1 MHQSNM
7 WLVSGPK
14 VFGMLTGVERTR
26 TTNLPVH
33 SPSCVF
39 QCVHAGARRF
49 LSATWSV
56 HINSLI
62 LLTIARRLTTGKHTH
77 TPWSYSSCCFIDSEM
92 TPESLSWICCSPGLL
107 IEKEAERPPEAL
119 RLTGNCVQN
128 HTNPVTAASHSLNWN
143 TRIHAYTFLTT
154 SSDDCIVPKY
164 SRLFLCCCYLPVTT
178 WAAGQSSHSTQT
190 CCCKSGGWHIR

>member
-56 HINSLI
+56 HIISLI
-62 LLTIARRLTTGKHTH
+62 LLTIARRLTTGKHTRTRMHAHRH
-77 TPWSYSSCCFIDSEM
+77 THTHTLELLVLLLYWFWDDTRVSVMDLLLAWFAHRERGRETPRGSEADWELCAKPYKPSNCCISQSELKY
-92 TPESLSWICCSPGLL
+92 E
-107 IEKEAERPPEAL
+107 
-119 RLTGNCVQN
+119 
-128 HTNPVTAASHSLNWN
+128 N
-143 TRIHAYTFLTT
+143 TR
-154 SSDDCIVPKY
+154 V
-164 SRLFLCCCYLPVTT
+164 
-178 WAAGQSSHSTQT
+178 
-190 CCCKSGGWHIR
+190 HIFNNVERWLHRPQIQ